1 MNDADVV
8 FVKKFSYIT
17 ASNVDLS
24 QLPMM
29 IRRRLNLAEKLAIA
43 SMLKSYENSDVN
55 VIFASKFGEIDRSI
69 KLIEQYKQE
78 NEVSPTEFSMSVHN
92 TTPSVFSIL
101 K

>member
-78 NEVSPTEFSMSVHN
+78 NEVSPIEFSMSVHN